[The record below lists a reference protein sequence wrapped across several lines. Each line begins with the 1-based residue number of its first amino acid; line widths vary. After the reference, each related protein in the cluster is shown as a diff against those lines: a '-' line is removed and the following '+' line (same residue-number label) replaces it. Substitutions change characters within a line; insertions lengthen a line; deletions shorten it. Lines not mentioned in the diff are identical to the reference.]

1 MPAHKKRISPIA
13 AVLILAAGIGTSF
26 IFPGPAFS
34 KPQEI
39 KELPFGLSN
48 PLEEDINIL
57 PEVLQD
63 LGLSED
69 NGVAGFVVDSVAR
82 KNAEICADK
91 DCSAVK
97 YNFSQLNQLIDV
109 VVGKG
114 KANLWL
120 VINPVSSYKFTDG
133 KLRRD
138 NRTYLPDGPISR
150 QAYRNYLRE
159 LVNHAGAIGRA
170 LSGSPDWYVIRWNL
184 FNEVI
189 SEWSQTFGEEN
200 AAAKYAEF
208 VLDSA
213 GILRQLS
220 PESKIVLGGLGSG
233 TDLQEGSRDAAF
245 YIKIFDHLRAAHRE
259 YIPFDFFESH
269 WFSAY
274 TDYARNRKGLEVVK
288 EIQDFLKRQGYADKQ
303 VIIRA
308 GATYTGMDIDEP
320 KGLMDNLQSESQQAE
335 FLLKRFISNLACGAK
350 AIPWSLISEHKKY
363 HGDAHKIFCFTGLIY
378 NGFPISKKCN
388 PRRQQPC
395 PDPGY
400 GVKKLSYH
408 TFKFLIEKARGA
420 DFGNIESVDTA
431 AANVHLYKLK
441 RESGP
446 LYVAWWDY
454 FKEDSGTQKTV
465 TLLVSDIKTAK
476 AQVTDALPE
485 FDGLFQARTH
495 RLRETDYPRFFPS
508 RALPVINGRITLTLD
523 DAAVFIENRHN

>member
-1 MPAHKKRISPIA
+1 MKMPAHKKRISPIA

-159 LVNHAGAIGRA
+159 LVNHAGAIGVLYQVVRIGMSFA
-170 LSGSPDWYVIRWNL
+170 GIFLMRLFLSGARHSERKMRRQNTLNL
-184 FNEVI
+184 SWIPPGFCGNYLQ
-189 SEWSQTFGEEN
+189 SQRLFWVGWE
-200 AAAKYAEF
+200 AEPIYRKE
-208 VLDSA
+208 A
-213 GILRQLS
+213 GTRHSILRFL
-220 PESKIVLGGLGSG
+220 
-233 TDLQEGSRDAAF
+233 T
-245 YIKIFDHLRAAHRE
+245 IF
-259 YIPFDFFESH
+259 
-269 WFSAY
+269 
-274 TDYARNRKGLEVVK
+274 
-288 EIQDFLKRQGYADKQ
+288 
-303 VIIRA
+303 
-308 GATYTGMDIDEP
+308 EP
-320 KGLMDNLQSESQQAE
+320 LIENI
-335 FLLKRFISNLACGAK
+335 FR
-350 AIPWSLISEHKKY
+350 LISLNR
-363 HGDAHKIFCFTGLIY
+363 T
-378 NGFPISKKCN
+378 GFPRIPTTPGTERGWKWLRKFRIFLSGRDMPIS
-388 PRRQQPC
+388 R
-395 PDPGY
+395 
-400 GVKKLSYH
+400 
-408 TFKFLIEKARGA
+408 
-420 DFGNIESVDTA
+420 
-431 AANVHLYKLK
+431 
-441 RESGP
+441 
-446 LYVAWWDY
+446 
-454 FKEDSGTQKTV
+454 
-465 TLLVSDIKTAK
+465 
-476 AQVTDALPE
+476 
-485 FDGLFQARTH
+485 
-495 RLRETDYPRFFPS
+495 
-508 RALPVINGRITLTLD
+508 
-523 DAAVFIENRHN
+523 